1 MMKSQNVII
10 IGSGVA
16 GLATALFLKKAGM
29 ESTIYESRS
38 DEELETGAGFLL
50 SPNGVKIL
58 DGIGCKNEVIANATV
73 IKKIQQINSENE
85 VEAIF
90 HNYSEK
96 YYDAPLLNVMRDQI
110 IKSLL
115 KEVHRQGIEMKYNKI
130 INLKNGKEAL
140 LRNGEFADGEAVFV
154 NFNETHAETDYL
166 LSYPDEN
173 SFDAQQEA
181 EFLKEKA
188 ESSNEIEIVAVVD
201 GVVAGTAGIEAVGT
215 KYKLKHRAEL
225 GIAILKEYW
234 GLGIGKALMEACI
247 ECAKDAGYTQLELN
261 VVAENERAVA
271 LYRKMGFVEYGRNP
285 RGFNSRVSGYQEVV
299 YMLLE
304 L

>member
-1 MMKSQNVII
+1 
-10 IGSGVA
+10 
-16 GLATALFLKKAGM
+16 
-29 ESTIYESRS
+29 
-38 DEELETGAGFLL
+38 
-50 SPNGVKIL
+50 
-58 DGIGCKNEVIANATV
+58 
-73 IKKIQQINSENE
+73 
-85 VEAIF
+85 
-90 HNYSEK
+90 
-96 YYDAPLLNVMRDQI
+96 
-110 IKSLL
+110 
-115 KEVHRQGIEMKYNKI
+115 MKYNKI

-181 EFLKEKA
+181 EFLKEKT
-188 ESSNEIEIVAVVD
+188 ESPNEIEIVAVVD
-201 GVVAGTAGIEAVGT
+201 GMVAGTAGIEAVGA

-247 ECAKDAGYTQLELN
+247 ECAKEAGYTQLELN
-261 VVAENERAVA
+261 AVAENERAVA
-271 LYRKMGFVEYGRNP
+271 LYKKMGFVEYGRNP

>member
-1 MMKSQNVII
+1 
-10 IGSGVA
+10 
-16 GLATALFLKKAGM
+16 
-29 ESTIYESRS
+29 
-38 DEELETGAGFLL
+38 
-50 SPNGVKIL
+50 
-58 DGIGCKNEVIANATV
+58 
-73 IKKIQQINSENE
+73 
-85 VEAIF
+85 
-90 HNYSEK
+90 
-96 YYDAPLLNVMRDQI
+96 
-110 IKSLL
+110 
-115 KEVHRQGIEMKYNKI
+115 MKYNKI

-173 SFDAQQEA
+173 SYDAQQEA
-181 EFLKEKA
+181 EFLKEKT
-188 ESSNEIEIVAVVD
+188 ESPNEIEIVAVVD
-201 GVVAGTAGIEAVGT
+201 GVVAGTAGIEAVGA

-261 VVAENERAVA
+261 VVAENKRAVS
-271 LYRKMGFVEYGRNP
+271 LYKKMGFVEYGRNP
-285 RGFNSRVSGYQEVV
+285 RGFNSRVNGYQEVV

>member
-1 MMKSQNVII
+1 
-10 IGSGVA
+10 
-16 GLATALFLKKAGM
+16 
-29 ESTIYESRS
+29 
-38 DEELETGAGFLL
+38 
-50 SPNGVKIL
+50 
-58 DGIGCKNEVIANATV
+58 
-73 IKKIQQINSENE
+73 
-85 VEAIF
+85 
-90 HNYSEK
+90 
-96 YYDAPLLNVMRDQI
+96 
-110 IKSLL
+110 
-115 KEVHRQGIEMKYNKI
+115 MKYNKI

-181 EFLKEKA
+181 EFLKEKT
-188 ESSNEIEIVAVVD
+188 ESPNEIEIVAVVD
-201 GVVAGTAGIEAVGT
+201 GVVAGTAGIEAVGA

-234 GLGIGKALMEACI
+234 GLGLGKALMEACI

-285 RGFNSRVSGYQEVV
+285 RGFNSRISGYQEVV

>member
-1 MMKSQNVII
+1 
-10 IGSGVA
+10 
-16 GLATALFLKKAGM
+16 
-29 ESTIYESRS
+29 
-38 DEELETGAGFLL
+38 
-50 SPNGVKIL
+50 
-58 DGIGCKNEVIANATV
+58 
-73 IKKIQQINSENE
+73 
-85 VEAIF
+85 
-90 HNYSEK
+90 
-96 YYDAPLLNVMRDQI
+96 
-110 IKSLL
+110 
-115 KEVHRQGIEMKYNKI
+115 MKYNKI

-181 EFLKEKA
+181 EFLKEKT
-188 ESSNEIEIVAVVD
+188 ESPNEIEIVAVVD
-201 GVVAGTAGIEAVGT
+201 GVVAGTAGIEAVGA

-261 VVAENERAVA
+261 AVAENERALA
-271 LYRKMGFVEYGRNP
+271 LYKKMGFVEYGRNP